1 MHYPTNYYRPPT
13 TNHAKFTF
21 YHSPRHTSISP
32 QPLQSWQHNN
42 IPEQTQSNIATLSC
56 NTQHTYKT
64 QHHHRV
70 HPPIHQTLQSNKL
83 SRNYQ
88 LLNSNVIQNTLTKHE
103 NNNSV
108 PEWKRFMLDMKTF
121 TKPTTCHTKVQRI
134 TTISPKK
141 TAASNPQLQ
150 MHPSSYPTKS
160 MNCHH
165 AKSKLKNLG
174 GKPIQPKETQNS
186 ITSNA
191 QLQHKNICKHNTYR
205 PTYTQQKN
213 KCKHYHRPLKIK
225 TMTHM
230 QPSGTNT
237 CTTTPAPCN
246 QSQECGQCY
255 KPIDLGNTFPS
266 TRNQHT
272 THNTSEITMHGTPK
286 SSALHHVN
294 PLQSPT
300 QQHTTKQLTHNIHV
314 TNLQHHTQ
322 PLYLSKPSIQGN
334 TNTIIK
340 IHNIQVSKTQIQHV
354 TQTAPTNS
362 RLTRL
367 GVLQS
372 ERKTHPNEFESLEHP
387 TKIHINQPNA
397 ESTHAQTHVFI
408 KTQHSRQHKYNHQ
421 NPTTSK
427 YLKHKS
433 STRRRHTRKFPP
445 IHLGVHQPNR
455 KLTPRIREPRTLHQN
470 SHKSAQFQT
479 VTQFTIQQNH
489 PKSPN
494 SQQICPN
501 THHRPRA
508 NPPTGTQKPWLCVE
522 PKHIPTLMPK
532 RQNLKPSNKF
542 SGFHTGHPTTQAL
555 SQYPKGSNHLRVSE
569 AYYQHVPPNPTYTQQ
584 TQKSI
589 TTGITPNETHKSI
602 NPNLPKLHSHH
613 TTVTQSNHIRKTQT
627 ESILYELITHRS
639 SINYLTKVHTIIRN
653 TTTLN
658 TTQVQRQITTVNL
671 LKLPTPKLYTQIPN
685 L

>member
-1 MHYPTNYYRPPT
+1 M
-13 TNHAKFTF
+13 
-21 YHSPRHTSISP
+21 
-32 QPLQSWQHNN
+32 
-42 IPEQTQSNIATLSC
+42 
-56 NTQHTYKT
+56 
-64 QHHHRV
+64 
-70 HPPIHQTLQSNKL
+70 
-83 SRNYQ
+83 
-88 LLNSNVIQNTLTKHE
+88 LNLN
-103 NNNSV
+103 
-108 PEWKRFMLDMKTF
+108 
-121 TKPTTCHTKVQRI
+121 
-134 TTISPKK
+134 
-141 TAASNPQLQ
+141 
-150 MHPSSYPTKS
+150 
-160 MNCHH
+160 
-165 AKSKLKNLG
+165 KNLG

-191 QLQHKNICKHNTYR
+191 QKVSE
-205 PTYTQQKN
+205 
-213 KCKHYHRPLKIK
+213 IK

-237 CTTTPAPCN
+237 CTTTPAPASTKASVIN
-246 QSQECGQCY
+246 PRSVV
-255 KPIDLGNTFPS
+255 NATNPS
-266 TRNQHT
+266 TLVTRSHPHEINT
-272 THNTSEITMHGTPK
+272 PHNTSEITMHGTPK

-314 TNLQHHTQ
+314 TNLQQAPYPT
-322 PLYLSKPSIQGN
+322 LYLSKPSIQGN

-372 ERKTHPNEFESLEHP
+372 ERKTHPN
-387 TKIHINQPNA
+387 QA
-397 ESTHAQTHVFI
+397 THAQTHVFI

-489 PKSPN
+489 PKHTAQVPKL
-494 SQQICPN
+494 
-501 THHRPRA
+501 TA
-508 NPPTGTQKPWLCVE
+508 NL
-522 PKHIPTLMPK
+522 PKHTPPATRKPTHRHPEALAVRRTKAHSTLMPK
-532 RQNLKPSNKF
+532 RQNLKPSPYKLQ
-542 SGFHTGHPTTQAL
+542 SQA
-555 SQYPKGSNHLRVSE
+555 STPATHNTSVITVSKGSNHLRVSE